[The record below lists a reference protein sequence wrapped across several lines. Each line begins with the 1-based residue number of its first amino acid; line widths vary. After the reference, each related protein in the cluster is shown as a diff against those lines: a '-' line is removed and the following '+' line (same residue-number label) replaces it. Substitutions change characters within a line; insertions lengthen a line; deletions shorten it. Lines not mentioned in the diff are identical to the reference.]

1 MNGWDVIT
9 SPSVGAIRLA
19 LVVLLAVQVART
31 VRRARRLRSR
41 RSVLDGPPS
50 GRVGDSRI
58 VQTYNDALL
67 AGWPADD
74 LATVLEVAQ
83 RVGTSRRHVEDVL
96 GRRRAA

>member
-1 MNGWDVIT
+1 VNAWDVIT
-9 SPSVGAIRLA
+9 APSVGAVRLA
-19 LVVLLAVQVART
+19 LVVLVAVQVART
-31 VRRARRLRSR
+31 VRRARRIRSR
-41 RSVLDGPPS
+41 RSALDGPPS
-50 GRVGDSRI
+50 GQVGDGRI

-74 LATVLEVAQ
+74 VATVLEVAE